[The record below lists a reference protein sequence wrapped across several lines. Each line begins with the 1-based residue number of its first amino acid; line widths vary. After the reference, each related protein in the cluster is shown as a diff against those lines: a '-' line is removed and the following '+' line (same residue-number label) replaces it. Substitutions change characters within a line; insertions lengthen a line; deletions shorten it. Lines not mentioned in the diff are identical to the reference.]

1 MEQLDK
7 TPLQKVYDIC
17 KTKRT
22 RGYNYINK
30 LLLPTET
37 EPSLLEK
44 FANEQGTKAVT
55 YRSINPNLK
64 VHPVYA
70 STEYIDE
77 RARIAFTRLRL
88 SSHSLK
94 IETGRWS
101 RIASEERLCGCGL
114 AVESEEHVLLECS
127 KTEEVRR
134 KFHIDTVVVT
144 DIGLLM
150 DSVDVKVLIPF
161 ADCCLRIFK

>member
-1 MEQLDK
+1 M
-7 TPLQKVYDIC
+7 
-17 KTKRT
+17 
-22 RGYNYINK
+22 
-30 LLLPTET
+30 
-37 EPSLLEK
+37 
-44 FANEQGTKAVT
+44 
-55 YRSINPNLK
+55 
-64 VHPVYA
+64 
-70 STEYIDE
+70 
-77 RARIAFTRLRL
+77 FTRLRL

-134 KFHIDTVVVT
+134 KFHIDPAVVT
-144 DIGLLM
+144 DISLLM

-161 ADCCLRIFK
+161 VDCCLRIFK